1 MTTQTTRRILGADG
15 RPLVPT
21 LARAAR
27 ATRSLSATYDAAR
40 TTNENSRHWA
50 LADGLSANAAASPEV
65 RRTLRNR
72 ARYEVANN
80 SYARGM
86 VLTIANDCIGTG
98 PRLQLTG
105 EGISE
110 EDATFVE
117 REFAAWMQATNLPEK
132 LRVMRVARSED
143 GEAFGIETDNPA
155 LPTPVKL
162 DVQVVEADQ
171 CTSLSYLLPT
181 PQHIDG
187 IRYDAAGNPVVYEIA
202 RVHPGDPL
210 GGFTAMTK
218 PEQVPAAR
226 VFHWFRID
234 RPGQRRGVPEITPAL
249 PLFAQLRRLTLAVI
263 AAAETAADIAAYIET
278 EAPTAGEADE
288 LEPLDTIPIEPRTLM
303 TLPAGSK
310 VSQLKAEQPSTGY
323 KEFKNEII
331 NEIARCQNLP
341 FNVAAGNSSGYN
353 YSSGRLDHQIYF
365 RSLEV
370 DRAQL
375 VTVMLDRIFA
385 NWLREAILIAGYF
398 PASLRAVTDWS
409 HQWFWDGGD
418 LIDPE
423 GESKALIN
431 LLEVGGTTLAD
442 HYARKGQDWQ
452 KKMLQRSRE
461 LDMERKRGMRAPLAP
476 LAGEGQDPAAG
487 KEAEA
492 AAPAANIQDASL
504 NGAQVTSLA
513 AIISA
518 VATGQLPIETARG
531 LIVASFTTI
540 NEEEANRILRPLEGF
555 KPTPAPTPAPK
566 GRPAAD
572 DGEDAPNDA
581 KALSAA
587 AAGVVAIGET
597 ARAVLQGVA
606 SVAAEAGAKA
616 AAAAT
621 PAIHVHAADQPPPVV
636 HVTAQSAAPIVSVKV
651 EPTPV
656 KIENNVQVDVP
667 PQVPV
672 IAKELPDG
680 TVLMTPQ
687 QPETQ
692 PE

>member
-132 LRVMRVARSED
+132 LRVMRVAKSED

-375 VTVMLDRIFA
+375 VTVMLDRLFG
-385 NWLREAILIAGYF
+385 NWLREAILIEGYL
-398 PASLRAVTDWS
+398 PQSLRLAETDWS

-423 GESKALIN
+423 GESKALAN

-452 KKMLQRSRE
+452 KKLLQRSRE
-461 LDMERKRGMRAPLAP
+461 IDMCRKLGVPIP
-476 LAGEGQDPAAG
+476 GEQG
-487 KEAEA
+487 KQEPPKAEKK
-492 AAPAANIQDASL
+492 
-504 NGAQVTSLA
+504 
-513 AIISA
+513 
-518 VATGQLPIETARG
+518 
-531 LIVASFTTI
+531 
-540 NEEEANRILRPLEGF
+540 EG
-555 KPTPAPTPAPK
+555 
-566 GRPAAD
+566 AD
-572 DGEDAPNDA
+572 DGNDA
-581 KALSAA
+581 GKKSDDVAAIATMIRDLSASA
-587 AAGVVAIGET
+587 ARQQPPQAIHIHQAQTTLHATLTAPPPAPVHNHIAVET
-597 ARAVLQGVA
+597 PEV
-606 SVAAEAGAKA
+606 
-616 AAAAT
+616 
-621 PAIHVHAADQPPPVV
+621 HVHAADQPPPVV
-636 HVTAQSAAPIVSVKV
+636 NVTAQSAAPIVSVKV

-656 KIENNVQVDVP
+656 TIENNVQVDVP